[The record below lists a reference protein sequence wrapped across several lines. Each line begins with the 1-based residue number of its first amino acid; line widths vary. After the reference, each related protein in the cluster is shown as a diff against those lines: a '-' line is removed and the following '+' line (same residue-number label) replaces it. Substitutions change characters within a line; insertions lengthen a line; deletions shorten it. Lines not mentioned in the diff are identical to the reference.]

1 MPRNP
6 KVEFDTLQL
15 YFREPYHINLDNVP
29 GEIILYQPTIGDIV
43 RIGENRF
50 YETLSI
56 FTTNTTQYKTFL
68 WNMNPRIDWNT
79 FTDFQLFVMLYH
91 SADPEIVKLLFGELD
106 LFKFKPYMRTKDGS
120 PPSEDSDF
128 NNLGDDLEIVLWNDE
143 DEIAINYDVWNHM
156 SQYFR
161 IVFNVFPEEKIT
173 NSPML
178 KQMYIDREKRA
189 LERKK
194 ESGES
199 GKSTGLQSVISACV
213 NHPGFKYK
221 LQELRD
227 VGVFEFYDSVNRLQ
241 IYEHS
246 VAIMRGMYSGF
257 VDGSKLNPEDYNFMR
272 DIIRDTNNSV
282 HKKLKD
288 NG

>member
-29 GEIILYQPTIGDIV
+29 GEIVIYQPTIGDIV

-120 PPSEDSDF
+120 PPPEDSDF

-143 DEIAINYDVWNHM
+143 D
-156 SQYFR
+156 
-161 IVFNVFPEEKIT
+161 
-173 NSPML
+173 
-178 KQMYIDREKRA
+178 
-189 LERKK
+189 
-194 ESGES
+194 
-199 GKSTGLQSVISACV
+199 TGLQSVISACV